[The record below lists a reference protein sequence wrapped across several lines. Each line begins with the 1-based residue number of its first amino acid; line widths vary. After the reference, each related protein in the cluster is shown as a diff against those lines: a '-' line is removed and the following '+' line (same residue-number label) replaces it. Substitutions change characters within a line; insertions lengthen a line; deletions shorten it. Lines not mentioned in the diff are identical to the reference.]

1 MTAAQQLF
9 EVLHGK
15 TTELAA
21 GSSSV
26 EGGDLEGT
34 SGEGAR
40 LPVGDCGGQGVDSNA
55 QAGLELQR
63 VVVPLLQLGRDR
75 LGVAAHHD
83 VALFVRDAAVVG
95 EAVELVSLGVVAN
108 LGDSDL

>member
-1 MTAAQQLF
+1 MTSAQQLF
-9 EVLHGK
+9 ELLHGK

-26 EGGDLEGT
+26 EGGDLEGN
-34 SGEGAR
+34 SGQGAR
-40 LPVGDCGGQGVDSNA
+40 LPVGDCGGQGVDGNA

-83 VALFVRDAAVVG
+83 VALLVSDTAVVRQS
-95 EAVELVSLGVVAN
+95 VELVAVS
-108 LGDSDL
+108 